1 MSSPVGSI
9 TVSGLAIPAPSAPQL
24 FILFRI
30 QGYRRTQIRMI
41 MNLRIIQRAHP
52 LVEVQVIGNW
62 LFRQIK
68 RFRRLAYPRIDLF
81 NMTDGSLLYQCDGLL
96 ELLIRTLLT
105 TYLKNPFIL
114 PYRFYHRQSF
124 RNGISQRLLAI
135 YVFSRL
141 ATMNGTQGMP
151 MIRSSYFDGINILA
165 FEHLLIEFILITPLR
180 HSVFCLPFGNTPNE
194 AFALHRID
202 ITTRCDLYA
211 RTLGKSA
218 KIAQTLLSQTDE
230 TQYNPIA
237 RSNTDSIHT
246 PARQDSQSRQT

>member
-1 MSSPVGSI
+1 M
-9 TVSGLAIPAPSAPQL
+9 TN
-24 FILFRI
+24 
-30 QGYRRTQIRMI
+30 RT
-41 MNLRIIQRAHP
+41 
-52 LVEVQVIGNW
+52 
-62 LFRQIK
+62 
-68 RFRRLAYPRIDLF
+68 
-81 NMTDGSLLYQCDGLL
+81 LLYQSYGLL
-96 ELLIRTLLT
+96 EFLIRTLLA

-180 HSVFCLPFGNTPNE
+180 HSVISLPFGDTTNKTFPFNG
-194 AFALHRID
+194 ID
-202 ITTRCDLYA
+202 ITARCNLYA

-218 KIAQTLLSQTDE
+218 KVT
-230 TQYNPIA
+230 
-237 RSNTDSIHT
+237 
-246 PARQDSQSRQT
+246 